1 MAPLRK
7 AWRVAAWPRRL
18 AVLLVLAS
26 PVVAQEERPATGPV
40 LAPVLTLDQERLFVE
55 SAFGRASLERER
67 QALRALEEENKRI
80 EAELIAEEQA
90 LTELRQTLA
99 PEEFTAR
106 ADAFDQKV
114 EQIRD
119 AQDAKSEALTS
130 ARDAD
135 RQAFLQA
142 AIPVLGELLG
152 DRKAVAI
159 LDKSM
164 IILSLSAIDVTD
176 EAIARVDAVLATE
189 APAP

>member
-1 MAPLRK
+1 MARLRK
-7 AWRVAAWPRRL
+7 AWRAAVWPCRL
-18 AVLLVLAS
+18 AVLLALAT
-26 PVVAQEERPATGPV
+26 PLAAQDDQPAAAPV
-40 LAPVLTLDQERLFVE
+40 LAPVLTLDQERFFVE

-106 ADAFDQKV
+106 AEAFDRKV

-119 AQDAKSEALTS
+119 AQDAKAEALTA

-142 AIPVLGELLG
+142 AIPVLGDLLG
-152 DRKAVAI
+152 DRNAVAI
-159 LDKSM
+159 LDKTM

-176 EAIARVDAVLATE
+176 EAIARVDSVLATE